1 MALTEIILLGYI
13 INISS
18 YIMIV
23 FVALFVGVYKAT
35 SNDVKYHMNIMIIN
49 EKLSNVTF
57 LKNQLRKH
65 KPFFFFGK
73 DIAYIFPYA
82 SVITISSMLIQI
94 YKYGTL
100 GAVAKELDEKIEFM
114 ENELKIIDLKKDK

>member
-1 MALTEIILLGYI
+1 MTLTEIILLGYI

-49 EKLSNVTF
+49 EKLSKITF

-82 SVITISSMLIQI
+82 SVITVTLMLIQI
-94 YKYGTL
+94 YEYGAL
-100 GAVAKELDEKIEFM
+100 GGVAKEFDEKIDFL
-114 ENELKIIDLKKDK
+114 ENELKIIDLQKDK

>member
-1 MALTEIILLGYI
+1 MTLTEIILLGYI

-94 YKYGTL
+94 YKYGSL
-100 GAVAKELDEKIEFM
+100 GAVAKELDEKIDFL

>member
-18 YIMIV
+18 YILIV
-23 FVALFVGVYKAT
+23 IVALFVGVYKAT
-35 SNDVKYHMNIMIIN
+35 SNDVKYHMDIMIIN
-49 EKLSNVTF
+49 EKLSKITF

-82 SVITISSMLIQI
+82 SVITVTLMLIQI
-94 YKYGTL
+94 YEYGAL
-100 GAVAKELDEKIEFM
+100 GGVAKEFDEKIDFL
-114 ENELKIIDLKKDK
+114 ENELKIIDLQKDK

>member
-23 FVALFVGVYKAT
+23 IVALFVGVYKAT

-49 EKLSNVTF
+49 EKLSKITF

-82 SVITISSMLIQI
+82 SVITVTLMLIQI
-94 YKYGTL
+94 YEYGAL
-100 GAVAKELDEKIEFM
+100 GGVAKEFDEKIDFL
-114 ENELKIIDLKKDK
+114 ENELKIIDLQKDK

>member
-94 YKYGTL
+94 YKYGSL

>member
-57 LKNQLRKH
+57 
-65 KPFFFFGK
+65 
-73 DIAYIFPYA
+73 
-82 SVITISSMLIQI
+82 
-94 YKYGTL
+94 
-100 GAVAKELDEKIEFM
+100 
-114 ENELKIIDLKKDK
+114 